1 MSEISLPDG
10 ALVRLGLV
18 VPPLGVTL
26 FCTRCSQ
33 IFESNKAAIS
43 LDVNN
48 MQYILMTPF
57 AAQCC
62 GITRQI
68 VMVFRSNAD
77 AWREIQ
83 RIMPQIR
90 EQGLSFLFP
99 APFESVGIPK
109 DPNEWDGVHRSM

>member
-1 MSEISLPDG
+1 MSEVSLPDG

-18 VPPLGVTL
+18 APPLGVTH

-33 IFESNKAAIS
+33 IFESDKAAIS
-43 LDVNN
+43 LDVNH

-83 RIMPQIR
+83 RLMPQIR
-90 EQGLSFLFP
+90 EHGLGSLFL
-99 APFESVGIPK
+99 ASFESVGIPK
-109 DPNEWDGVHRSM
+109 DPNDWDGVQRSM